1 MGEIWGAAIAVGG
14 SIINGIA
21 ASKKAKQD
29 RENAKEDTKEMT
41 ENDARFGAIAS
52 QFNAEQDYYYE
63 QLKRKNKQRGL
74 DQFRQFSTVNQFA
87 PNFVGGNTTIT
98 LPAKP
103 DINALIKANAPP
115 AATTT
120 TAATPEKKST
130 AKKLFGIIDPG
141 LSKLLGF

>member
-1 MGEIWGAAIAVGG
+1 MAEIWGAAIAVGG
-14 SIINGIA
+14 SIISGVA

-87 PNFVGGNTTIT
+87 PNFVGGNNTIT

-103 DINALIKANAPP
+103 DINALIKANAAPVEP
-115 AATTT
+115 VAA
-120 TAATPEKKST
+120 AAPEKKST

>member
-1 MGEIWGAAIAVGG
+1 MAEIWGAAIAVGG
-14 SIINGIA
+14 SIISGMA

-87 PNFVGGNTTIT
+87 PNFVGGNNTIT

-103 DINALIKANAPP
+103 DINALIKANTPAEAAATAAP
-115 AATTT
+115 AAK
-120 TAATPEKKST
+120 KKS
-130 AKKLFGIIDPG
+130 LV
-141 LSKLLGF
+141 SKLLDPLGLFG